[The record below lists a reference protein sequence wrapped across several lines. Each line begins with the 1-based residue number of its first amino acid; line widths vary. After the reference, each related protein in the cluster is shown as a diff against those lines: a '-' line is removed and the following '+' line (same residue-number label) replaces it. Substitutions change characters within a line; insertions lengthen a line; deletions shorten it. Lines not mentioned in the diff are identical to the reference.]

1 MLVDKNQ
8 TVTPKINGE
17 TQKTI
22 NATLSTSILSRYL
35 TTAMI
40 LKTIRTAHE
49 QMLQLTECYK
59 KSSTLKEINQGAS
72 QFCNEY

>member
-49 QMLQLTECYK
+49 QML
-59 KSSTLKEINQGAS
+59 
-72 QFCNEY
+72 